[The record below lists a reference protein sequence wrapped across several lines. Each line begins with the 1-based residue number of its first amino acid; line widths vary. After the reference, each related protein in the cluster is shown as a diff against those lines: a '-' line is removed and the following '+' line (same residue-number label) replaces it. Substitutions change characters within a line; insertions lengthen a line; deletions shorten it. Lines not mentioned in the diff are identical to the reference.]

1 MKIFDCTNYFNED
14 MMYGLRL
21 EILDKYVDKFVVA
34 EARYSHS
41 GEPKKLNFDI
51 NRYPNFKDRIIYI
64 VVDNEPADLTD
75 LNNLSYNQAQGM
87 KRMNSLKR
95 IRQQYD
101 ALSEGINDASKDDL
115 IILSDC
121 DEIPNLKN
129 LEKLNPSQIIVFKQ
143 LLFYYKFDLHHDAM
157 TWHGSKGC
165 LKKNLKTFNWLRN
178 IKNKKYNFW
187 RVDTY
192 FSQNRYINLKIVENG
207 GWHFTN
213 IKSPKD
219 IVMKLSNFGEHNEFE
234 MSDIDVEKMTKLV
247 KEKKVYFNHTADK
260 SDLNKYSYGHQLKK
274 INKDL
279 LPKYLVDNYSKFKDW
294 FEYDI

>member
-21 EILDKYVDKFVVA
+21 KILDKYVDKFVVA

-64 VVDNEPADLTD
+64 VVDNEPDDLSD
-75 LNNLSYNQAQGM
+75 LKDLSYDQAQGM

-95 IRQQYD
+95 IKQQYD
-101 ALSEGINDASKDDL
+101 ALSKGIKDASQDDL

-121 DEIPNLKN
+121 DEIPNLEN
-129 LEKLNPSQIIVFKQ
+129 LEQLDFHKILIFKQ
-143 LLFYYKFDLHHDAM
+143 LLFYYKFDLHHDEM

-165 LKKNLKTFNWLRN
+165 LKKDLKTFNWLRN
-178 IKNKKYNFW
+178 VKNKKYNFL
-187 RVDTY
+187 RIDTY
-192 FSQNRYINLKIVENG
+192 FSKNKYINIKIIENG

-247 KEKKVYFNHTADK
+247 KERKVYFNHTADK

-274 INKDL
+274 IDKGL

-294 FEYDI
+294 FEFDL

>member
-21 EILDKYVDKFVVA
+21 KVLDKYVDKFVVA

-51 NRYPNFKDRIIYI
+51 NKYPNFKDRIIYI
-64 VVDNEPADLTD
+64 VVDNEPDDLTD
-75 LNNLSYNQAQGM
+75 LSDLSYNHAQGM

-95 IRQQYD
+95 IKQQYD
-101 ALSEGINDASKDDL
+101 ILSEGIKDANEDDL

-129 LEKLNPSQIIVFKQ
+129 LEKFKANEIIVFKQ

-187 RVDTY
+187 RIDTY
-192 FSQNRYINLKIVENG
+192 FSQNRYINLKIIENG

-247 KEKKVYFNHTADK
+247 KERKVYFNHKADK

-274 INKDL
+274 IDKDL

-294 FEYDI
+294 FEYDL